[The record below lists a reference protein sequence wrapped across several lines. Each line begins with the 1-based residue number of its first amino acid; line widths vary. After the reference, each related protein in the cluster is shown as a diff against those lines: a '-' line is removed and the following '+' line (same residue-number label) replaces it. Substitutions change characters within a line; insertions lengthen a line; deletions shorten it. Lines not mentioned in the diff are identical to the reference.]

1 MVLRREVVH
10 ASGGLGLGVESIMA
24 RSSQIESD
32 RVGIESRMADQVRS
46 SRDSGLKIAREVVFE
61 RLV

>member
-24 RSSQIESD
+24 GSSQIESD

-46 SRDSGLKIAREVVFE
+46 SRDSGLKIAQEVVFE